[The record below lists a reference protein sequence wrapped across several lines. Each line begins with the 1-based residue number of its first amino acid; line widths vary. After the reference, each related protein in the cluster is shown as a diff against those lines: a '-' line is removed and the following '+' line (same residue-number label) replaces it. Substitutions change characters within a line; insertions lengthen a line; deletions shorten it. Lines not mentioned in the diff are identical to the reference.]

1 MSETD
6 KATAMLIGRTGA
18 VAGRDYVVG
27 DQARIGA
34 GRDAEVRIRTEGIS
48 RVHARIWRDEDEY
61 WIEDAGSTNGT
72 FLGGVRI
79 RKDRIRHL
87 DVVTLGRAV
96 DLIFVRRAGAA
107 GVAAVPGAA
116 ASPPRVAAAALEP
129 LDGPGGGAPTE
140 IPKGEITLG
149 RAVSNNIVIASRAVS
164 KVHARIERTS
174 GGVFIQDL
182 GSANGT
188 TVNGGRIEARTAL
201 AHGDRIVLA
210 GVHGFRVSIEGKGE
224 DGGDQTVSEP
234 QSGYRTVFSQEWRTR
249 LVWSA
254 DELEEMPVAPPELP
268 EPPPPAEA
276 RQRPRQPKPLAP
288 KRTPLPESPP
298 EPKARRQ
305 APPAAVKAPAAAPK
319 ADERSGTPPEPRA
332 APKPPPP
339 LPPAVPRASEAS
351 EKAAKPKDAPK
362 PEKPAKAPP
371 RAPVDRE
378 AVAAFETVLA
388 GSPAAAD
395 APPAVRLVGAETH
408 TLDAGATTIGRSVAA
423 AVWIND
429 RAVSRI
435 HATITVTAEEVAI
448 EDGGS
453 ANGTVVNGARIAGR
467 TRLENGD
474 RVKIGDLEWTV
485 EVAGG

>member
-1 MSETD
+1 MTETGR
-6 KATAMLIGRTGA
+6 ATAILIGRTGA
-18 VAGRDYVVG
+18 VAGLDFVVG

-34 GRDAEVRIRTEGIS
+34 GREAEVRIRTEGVS

-96 DLIFVRRAGAA
+96 DLIFVRRADAA
-107 GVAAVPGAA
+107 GAVAVPGAA
-116 ASPPRVAAAALEP
+116 ASPPRVVAAALEP
-129 LDGPGGGAPTE
+129 LDGPAAGAPTE

-149 RAVSNNIVIASRAVS
+149 RAVSNNIVIAGRAVS

-174 GGVFIQDL
+174 RGVFIQDL

-188 TVNGGRIEARTAL
+188 SVNGARVEARTAL
-201 AHGDRIVLA
+201 AHGDRILLA
-210 GVHGFRVSIEGKGE
+210 GVYGFRVSIEGKGE
-224 DGGDQTVSEP
+224 DAGGDTVSEP
-234 QSGYRTVFSQEWRTR
+234 QSGYRTMFSQEWRTR

-268 EPPPPAEA
+268 EAPAPTPVK
-276 RQRPRQPKPLAP
+276 QRPRRPKPPVP
-288 KRTPLPESPP
+288 KRAPAPDSPP
-298 EPKARRQ
+298 EVKARPQ
-305 APPAAVKAPAAAPK
+305 APKAAPK
-319 ADERSGTPPEPRA
+319 AETPA
-332 APKPPPP
+332 A
-339 LPPAVPRASEAS
+339 AT
-351 EKAAKPKDAPK
+351 
-362 PEKPAKAPP
+362 P

-378 AVAAFETVLA
+378 AVAAFATIPA
-388 GSPAAAD
+388 GSAASG

-408 TLDAGATTIGRSVAA
+408 TLDAGTTTIGRSVSAT
-423 AVWIND
+423 VWIND

-435 HATITVTAEEVAI
+435 HATITVTADEVAI

-453 ANGTVVNGARIAGR
+453 VNGTFVNGARIAGR
-467 TRLENGD
+467 TRLQNGD
-474 RVKIGDLEWTV
+474 RVKVGDREWTV
-485 EVAGG
+485 EVAKA